1 MKVLLLFYDIPM
13 NKIVLVLCLLLCG
26 LFTTTTYSQVDDDQ
40 LGAWYMYFWSAN
52 IKDSKFGF
60 QGDIQYRNWD
70 IIGDLEQ
77 LLLRGAVTYVP
88 KATNVKLALGYANIT
103 TGAFGDSN
111 ATVNESRIY
120 QEANLPQKVGGRLYF
135 NHRFR
140 YEQRFVENQDFR
152 TRFRYGLF
160 LNIPLNNKE
169 LVAKTWYIGLYNE
182 LFING
187 ERNIGD
193 GRSVSIFDRNRLF
206 GSLGYALKNNLRVQ
220 VGAMRQTTNNFDKVQ
235 LQFGVFHN
243 F

>member
-1 MKVLLLFYDIPM
+1 MEPPTRRFHFFMKQKLLFFICSIFICV
-13 NKIVLVLCLLLCG
+13 NSLNA
-26 LFTTTTYSQVDDDQ
+26 QVDDDQ
-40 LGAWYMYFWSAN
+40 IGAWYMYFWTADL
-52 IKDSKFGF
+52 KDSRWGF

-77 LLLRGAVTYVP
+77 LLLRGAVTYRP
-88 KATNVKLALGYANIT
+88 KNTSVKLALGYANIT
-103 TGAFGDSN
+103 TGAFGESN
-111 ATVNESRIY
+111 STVNESRIY

-160 LNIPLNNKE
+160 LNIPLNAKE
-169 LVAKTWYIGLYNE
+169 IVAKTWYLGLYNE

-187 ERNIGD
+187 EKNIGD
-193 GRSVSIFDRNRLF
+193 GRSVNTFDRNRLF
-206 GSLGYALKNNLRVQ
+206 GSLGYAIKSNLKVQ
-220 VGAMRQTTNNFDKVQ
+220 LGAMRQITNGFDKTQ
-235 LQFGVFHN
+235 LQFGVFHS